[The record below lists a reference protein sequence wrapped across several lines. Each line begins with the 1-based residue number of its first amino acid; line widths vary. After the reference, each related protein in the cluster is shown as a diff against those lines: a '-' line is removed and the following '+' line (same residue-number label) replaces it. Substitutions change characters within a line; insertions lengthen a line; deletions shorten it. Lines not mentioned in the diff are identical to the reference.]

1 MATTTV
7 HAQLIKYAANGDQ
20 TILNLTNTGTDVSI
34 DRSSNTKIPS
44 GVTNVQGLANNL
56 GSFAF
61 MSGGLT
67 TSHFSSGVV
76 TSSLTDT
83 SASHLATA
91 SAVKSLNDKITTN
104 ANNITKLN
112 SKCSNVTLS
121 ASSWS
126 GSSAPFTYSISVGTE
141 YTDPIAFEIVPN
153 PDNTDEQ
160 NKAFIALS
168 GGPGTLSNGNLTIKA
183 YGKKPT
189 VDIPIVLIIRGEI

>member
-44 GVTNVQGLANNL
+44 GVTNVQGLANKL
-56 GSFAF
+56 GAFAF

-104 ANNITKLN
+104 ANNITELN
-112 SKCSNVTLS
+112 SKIINTTLN

-126 GSSAPFTYSISVGTE
+126 GSSAPFTYTINVRTS
-141 YTDPIAFEIVPN
+141 YTDPTAFEIVQN
-153 PDNTDEQ
+153 PSCSDAQ
-160 NKAFIALS
+160 NLAFLNLM
-168 GGPGTLSNGNLTIKA
+168 GGPCTLSNGNLTIKA

-189 VDIPIVLIIRGEI
+189 VDIPIILISRGKF

>member
-44 GVTNVQGLANNL
+44 GVTNVQGLANKL

-104 ANNITKLN
+104 TNNITKLN
-112 SKCSNVTLS
+112 SNTIYTTLS
-121 ASSWS
+121 ASNWI
-126 GSSAPFTYSISVGTE
+126 GDSAPFTYTINVGSSYTNPKVFDITANPTDTE
-141 YTDPIAFEIVPN
+141 EQIMAFMSLCGSPEC
-153 PDNTDEQ
+153 
-160 NKAFIALS
+160 
-168 GGPGTLSNGNLTIKA
+168 TLSNGNLTIKI
-183 YGKKPT
+183 YGEKPNI
-189 VDIPIVLIIRGEI
+189 DIPILIVVRG